1 MSSTIPPIA
10 AAPAVVMHALMVE
23 LNDLTA
29 RIAAQAGAGTVAEV
43 RGPAL
48 VELTAELWASVNQLT
63 SVTTHATGHLHFSG
77 ELSSSGFI
85 STKSWLSNAI
95 GLGDREAHA
104 ALGRAT
110 SMHTD
115 YAATWAAWNSGEISI
130 GAAREITMGL
140 PSVFRGQPASVR
152 DAESPVAESIL
163 IEVAKAATIGD
174 VAAMVQNLRAVVNTD
189 GTNAAAL
196 AAYDDQSLS
205 CTPVGSMSVLS
216 GHLSTESH
224 ALLATALE
232 QIIDGWYRSGSLSD
246 RDQPSTNPIHGVEQ
260 DRRARNLRRPHLWAL
275 ALVELARRQLD
286 NGSLGSRHEVK
297 PHLNIVVDV
306 DRHNAGLPSELR
318 IPGTNQ
324 PSWLG
329 ADTIRRIMCDARVT
343 AVAVTTNPN
352 APGSNAADTNDADS
366 RAETSTNDADSR
378 ADAPTND
385 ADSRAEASTKLC
397 AGALPELLTGALPE
411 SLTGA
416 LQGTLHLA
424 GHDLTTWLREAA
436 RTVLYVGRARRIVP
450 RPMRVALE
458 IRDKHCAFPGCTI
471 DASRCDA
478 HHVKHWQ
485 HNGPTDISNTLLLCP
500 GHHHLVHEGGW
511 TITANPDIDDG
522 NTTRWN
528 FTPPRRR

>member
-1 MSSTIPPIA
+1 MPPNTAPEVEVHAMLVALTDA
-10 AAPAVVMHALMVE
+10 AV
-23 LNDLTA
+23 DLA
-29 RIAAQAGAGTVAEV
+29 GAAGAGKVAAV

-48 VELTAELWASVNQLT
+48 VELTAGLWAALSMVT

-95 GLGDREAHA
+95 GLGDREARA
-104 ALGRAT
+104 ALGRAR

-115 YAATWAAWNSGEISI
+115 YAATWAAWNSGEISS

-140 PSVFRGQPASVR
+140 TSVFRGQPASVR
-152 DAESPVAESIL
+152 DEEGPVAESIL
-163 IEVAKAATIGD
+163 LEVAKVATIND
-174 VAAMVQNLRAVVNTD
+174 VAAMVENLRAVVNTD

-205 CTPVGSMSVLS
+205 CTAVGSMSVLS
-216 GHLSTESH
+216 GYLSTESH

-246 RDQPSTNPIHGVEQ
+246 RDQPSTNPIHGPEQ

-329 ADTIRRIMCDARVT
+329 ADTIRRIMCDAGLVP
-343 AVAVTTNPN
+343 VAVTTNPN
-352 APGSNAADTNDADS
+352 APGSNDASDTDSGADAGTNDADFG
-366 RAETSTNDADSR
+366 
-378 ADAPTND
+378 ADAGT
-385 ADSRAEASTKLC
+385 
-397 AGALPELLTGALPE
+397 ALPSRVLPE
-411 SLTGA
+411 SLHA
-416 LQGTLHLA
+416 APQGVPHLT

-436 RTVLYVGRARRIVP
+436 RTVLYVGREKRIVP
-450 RPMRVALE
+450 RELRVALE
-458 IRDKHCAFPGCTI
+458 IRDKHCTFPGCTI

-478 HHVKHWQ
+478 HHVIHWEHQ
-485 HNGPTDISNTLLLCP
+485 GFTDIHNTLLLCQ
-500 GHHHLVHEGGW
+500 GHHHLVHEGRW
-511 TITANPDIDDG
+511 TISANPDIDDG

-528 FTPPRRR
+528 FTPPQRR